1 MPESI
6 QTKEPDSRP
15 VFLFILNRMSRR
27 KPVAANDFDP
37 HNPAL
42 KWIVLAV
49 SFIISVGSIYYTDVL
64 VDQLKEREHQQ
75 VQLFARAIEYTLNEN
90 LNSNILFVS
99 EEIINKNNSVPTI
112 LVDGQNNILQFRN
125 IGIDSTRSPR
135 AIQERLTRE
144 LERMAD
150 TYDPIIIT
158 LKDPTTDEVF
168 GTQKVYYRNSA
179 LLTQLIAYPYVQ
191 LTVIAIFGFIS
202 YLAFNYSKAAEQN
215 RVWVG
220 LAKETAHQ
228 LGTPLSSLMAWIE
241 VIREDPEMREK
252 GIVDELEKDIHKLR
266 IVTERFSS
274 IGSVPVLRRENVVA
288 LINNVVTYLRP
299 RISSRI
305 GIEVF
310 TLSDQIPAMVHAP
323 LFEWVI
329 ENLCKNAV
337 DAMGSSGAIAI
348 KILRGSE
355 GKVFID
361 VSDTGKGIPRSRIAM
376 VFKAGFTTK
385 KRGWGLGLTLAQ
397 RIIETYH
404 DGKIYIKSSEENQGT
419 TFRIAL
425 NAAPPNDEGARAAAG
440 KPEAADPRAN
450 GHQ

>member
-1 MPESI
+1 MTMRNPIPSG
-6 QTKEPDSRP
+6 
-15 VFLFILNRMSRR
+15 
-27 KPVAANDFDP
+27 DFYQ
-37 HNPAL
+37 HNPRL

-49 SFIISVGSIYYTDVL
+49 SFLISVSSIYYTNVL

-75 VQLFARAIEYTLNEN
+75 VQLFARAIEYTLNES

-112 LVDGQNNILQFRN
+112 LVGEHDNVMEYKNIY
-125 IGIDSTRSPR
+125 IDSSRTDK
-135 AIQERLTRE
+135 AIEEQLSKE
-144 LERMAD
+144 LESMAD

-158 LKDPTTDEVF
+158 LKDPNTNEVF
-168 GTQKVYYRNSA
+168 GTQKVYYRNSF
-179 LLTQLIAYPYVQ
+179 LLTQLVAYPYVQ

-241 VIREDPEMREK
+241 VIREDPYMRKK
-252 GIVDELEKDIHKLR
+252 GVADEIEKDIQKLK

-274 IGSVPVLRRENVVA
+274 IGSIPALKKENIVT

-305 GIEVF
+305 RIEVF
-310 TLSDQIPAMVHAP
+310 TLSDNIPAMVHAP
-323 LFEWVI
+323 LFEWVV

-337 DAMGSSGAIAI
+337 DAMGSSGTIAI
-348 KILRGSE
+348 KILRGNE

-361 VSDTGKGIPRSRIAM
+361 ISDTGKGIPRSKLAM

-385 KRGWGLGLTLAQ
+385 KRGWGLGLTLAK

-404 DGKIYIKSSEENQGT
+404 NGKIFVKSSEENLGT
-419 TFRIAL
+419 TFRISL
-425 NAAPPNDEGARAAAG
+425 DAASVT
-440 KPEAADPRAN
+440 EA
-450 GHQ
+450 